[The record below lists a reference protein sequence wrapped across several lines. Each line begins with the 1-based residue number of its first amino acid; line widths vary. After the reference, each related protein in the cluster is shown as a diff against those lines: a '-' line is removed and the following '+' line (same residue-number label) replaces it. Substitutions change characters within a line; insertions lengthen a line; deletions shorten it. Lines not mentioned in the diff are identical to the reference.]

1 MFRFRR
7 KHGEEEEKPKKKG
20 TLSRFSGGKAMV
32 RTVKAGLN
40 SQWFRPTK
48 FSILKEFE
56 GQTQKKGIIDDSSK
70 QRAIG
75 SVLGSLEG
83 AIEAFSAE
91 DDMEGLKE
99 SADLC
104 LDAYTKIGNPAILEK
119 YSAVCVKAD
128 ISEEESIQ
136 KIIEKAD
143 KSRQIDIAVT
153 LYAKSGD
160 KDKLTGVGDRA
171 LNLYLETNELNM
183 ESRSRLFDY
192 IVEAYKAAGNKEAL
206 IEAGNKALKSQ
217 VDGRRLGRTKDW
229 VFDAQKAYEAAE
241 AQKELSSLGNQYVN
255 LYLKEG
261 LETWLDKAIVVYK
274 QGGVD
279 YAAKLENLADRVEE
293 KGRAGMADTMRRKAA
308 SAQDQ

>member
-7 KHGEEEEKPKKKG
+7 KHEEEDKPKRRG
-20 TLSRFSGGKAMV
+20 TFSRSGSGKAMIK
-32 RTVKAGLN
+32 TVKAGLN

-75 SVLGSLEG
+75 SVLGSLES
-83 AIEAFSAE
+83 AIEAFTAE
-91 DDMEGLKE
+91 DDKEGLKE

-104 LDAYTKIGNPAILEK
+104 LDAYAKIGNPAILEK
-119 YSAVCVKAD
+119 YTTVCVKAD

-153 LYAKSGD
+153 LYTKSGN
-160 KDKLTGVGDRA
+160 KNKLTGVGDRA

-192 IVEAYKAAGNKEAL
+192 IVEAYKSAGNKESL

-217 VDGRRLGRTKDW
+217 IDGRCLGRTKDW

-241 AQKELSSLGNQYVN
+241 AKKELAKLGNQYVN

-261 LETWLDKAIVVYK
+261 LETWLNKAIVVYK
-274 QGGVD
+274 QAEVD
-279 YAAKLENLADRVEE
+279 FVAKFENLADRLEE
-293 KGRAGMADTMRRKAA
+293 KDRAGMADTMRRKAA
-308 SAQDQ
+308 SAQD